1 MTVKT
6 EGFGA
11 MALADA
17 VSNFAFDTPRLR
29 LARALCTLAVFALPA
44 FVVST
49 PWGLRPATLLT
60 LLAVCLAPDCL
71 WHHLRSLRR
80 PLLVLTTI
88 AVLVSIVVSLSVLI
102 HDTGWREADSRG
114 RTLVMPMAL
123 LITVAFRPPRAAL
136 WGGAVVG
143 LLGACG
149 VALWQYL
156 HGVPRADGWTN
167 AIVFGD
173 MAAVLLA
180 IVVFLR
186 ASERMPWVVLGTLAG
201 VTAVVLSGSR
211 GTWPAL
217 GVIALTGL
225 LAGRRARWWEL
236 LGVGVLGLSAA
247 LVLSP
252 KVEERITALQGDLA
266 RYSRGDMDSSS
277 GARIQLL
284 QLAGETFI
292 AHPAAGVGVGK
303 FDRAIKAQPFC
314 GQPLAE
320 SEEVCRL
327 SHAHNDLA
335 EWGATMGGG
344 GVLALLAL
352 YGVPLWLFARRSFSR
367 PFPRRSRSAA
377 LTGMTMVLV
386 FVTCGLTQS
395 LFAHQLTATS
405 YVLLV
410 GMLLGFS
417 LRENPQKD

>member
-1 MTVKT
+1 MVKT
-6 EGFGA
+6 DGFGS
-11 MALADA
+11 LVLSDGR
-17 VSNFAFDTPRLR
+17 SNFAFDSPRLR

-44 FVVST
+44 FVIST
-49 PWGLRPATLLT
+49 PWGLRPATLLS
-60 LLAVCLAPDCL
+60 LLAVGLAPDCL
-71 WHHLRSLRR
+71 WHHLRLLRR
-80 PLLVLTTI
+80 PLLVLTAI
-88 AVLVSIVVSLSVLI
+88 AVLVSLVVSLSVLV

-149 VALWQYL
+149 VALWQYV

-173 MAAVLLA
+173 MAAVLLVV
-180 IVVFLR
+180 VVFFR
-186 ASERMPWVVLGTLAG
+186 ASGRMPWVVLGTLAG

-211 GTWPAL
+211 GTWLAL

-236 LGVGVLGLSAA
+236 LGVAALGLAAA

-284 QLAGETFI
+284 QLAGKTFL
-292 AHPAAGVGVGK
+292 AHPGTGVGVGK
-303 FDRAIKAQPFC
+303 FDRAIHAE
-314 GQPLAE
+314 PLCQVPRTE
-320 SEEVCRL
+320 GEEVCRL

-335 EWGATMGGG
+335 EWGATMGAP
-344 GVLALLAL
+344 GVVALVVL
-352 YGVPLWLFARRSFSR
+352 YGLPLWLFARRSFAR

-377 LTGMTMVLV
+377 LTGVTLVLV
-386 FVTCGLTQS
+386 FIICGLTQS